1 VILAFSVS
9 QPKTAYLFY
18 GGSEA
23 APTMLRYKEGYDPLL
38 TNGVISVLN
47 LCLDFSGYQAN
58 RSPTPCRSQH
68 TAHTPHGTNRWSLAD
83 PFGSGGE
90 APTPPG
96 TARFRRS
103 AAAGGESPW
112 RGQAARASDARTAAR
127 FCPCPRAN
135 LASHA
140 RRWWPGKLGGTT
152 GRADGTCA
160 GAPALLP
167 LLLLAVAAV
176 SRARCLFL
184 FLPLGW

>member
-1 VILAFSVS
+1 
-9 QPKTAYLFY
+9 
-18 GGSEA
+18 
-23 APTMLRYKEGYDPLL
+23 MLRYKEGYDPLL

-140 RRWWPGKLGGTT
+140 RRWWPGKFGWNHWA
-152 GRADGTCA
+152 GRRNMRRCA
-160 GAPALLP
+160 SSPPSFIARGVAR
-167 LLLLAVAAV
+167 AVP
-176 SRARCLFL
+176 FL